1 MAYALTSLEAQS
13 AMDLARD
20 PAILRRKQLR
30 RIAYAIA
37 ALLVVAVAS
46 VALARMEPAAP
57 TVDRATL
64 LVDTVK
70 RGPFVRQVRGLGTL
84 VPEDTR
90 WLPATT
96 EGRVERIVL
105 RPGASVRPDS
115 IILELSNPQVEQEA
129 LNARLALQSAE
140 AALENLRVQ
149 LQNDLLTQESQVA
162 SIEADFKQAEMDA
175 GTNDALAKQGLISSL
190 LQKQSELRA
199 STLKTRYEIEKKRFK
214 MASDSIDARTR
225 VQQAAVDQARAASD
239 LQQSRLADLKVRPGF
254 AGVLQQVPVEVGQ
267 RVGPGQNLARVAD
280 PGRLKAELKIA
291 ETQAKDVELGQ
302 LAYIDTRNGIIT
314 GRVSRKDPAAVSG
327 TVTVDVSLTE
337 ALPRGAVPDLGVD
350 GTIELERIASALQVG
365 RTAFGQEQS
374 TVALFK
380 IVDAAGNASR
390 VQVRVGRSSV
400 NTLEIL
406 SGLNEGDR
414 VVLSDMSAWDSVDRV
429 RLR

>member
-1 MAYALTSLEAQS
+1 
-13 AMDLARD
+13 MDKARD
-20 PAILRRKQLR
+20 PAFLRRRRLR
-30 RIAYAIA
+30 RIALSLA
-37 ALLVVAVAS
+37 ALLVVAVVS

-57 TVDRATL
+57 SVDRSTL
-64 LVDTVK
+64 LLDTVK

-96 EGRVERIVL
+96 EGRVERIFL
-105 RPGASVRPDS
+105 RPGAVVRADS
-115 IILELSNPQVEQEA
+115 IILELNNPQVEQEA

-149 LQNDLLTQESQVA
+149 LQNDLLTQQSQVA
-162 SIEADFKQAEMDA
+162 SIEADYKQAQMDA
-175 GTNDALAKQGLISSL
+175 ETNDALAKQQLVSSL
-190 LQKQSELRA
+190 LQRQSELRA
-199 STLKTRYEIEKKRFK
+199 STLRTRYEIEKKRFD
-214 MASDSIDARTR
+214 MANASIDARTR
-225 VQQAAVDQARAASD
+225 VQQAAVDQARAVSD

-254 AGVLQQVPVEVGQ
+254 AGVLQQVPIDVGQ
-267 RVGPGQNLARVAD
+267 RVAPGQNLARVAD

-302 LAYIDTRNGIIT
+302 LASVDTRNGIIA
-314 GRVSRKDPAAVSG
+314 GRVSRKDPAAVNG

-350 GTIELERIASALQVG
+350 GTIELERIPSALQVG
-365 RTAFGQEQS
+365 RPAFGQEQS
-374 TVALFK
+374 TIALFK
-380 IVDAAGNASR
+380 IVDAAGNANR
-390 VQVRVGRSSV
+390 VQVHVGKSSV
-400 NTLEIL
+400 NTLEVL

>member
-1 MAYALTSLEAQS
+1 MA
-13 AMDLARD
+13 DVARD
-20 PAILRRKQLR
+20 PVILRNKRLR
-30 RIAYAIA
+30 RIVYSIA
-37 ALLVVAVAS
+37 ALLVVTVVS

-64 LVDTVK
+64 LIDTVK

-96 EGRVERIVL
+96 DGRVERIVL
-105 RPGASVRPDS
+105 RPGAVVRPDS

-149 LQNDLLTQESQVA
+149 LQNDLLTQQSQVA
-162 SIEADFKQAEMDA
+162 SIEAEYKQAQMDA
-175 GTNDALAKQGLISSL
+175 ETNDALAKQQLVSSL
-190 LQKQSELRA
+190 LQKQSALRA
-199 STLKTRYEIEKKRFK
+199 STLQMRYEIEKKRFA
-214 MASDSIDARTR
+214 MANDSIDARTR
-225 VQQAAVDQARAASD
+225 VQQAAVDQARAVSE
-239 LQQSRLADLKVRPGF
+239 LQQSRIADLKVRPGF

-267 RVGPGQNLARVAD
+267 RVAPGQNLARVAD
-280 PGRLKAELKIA
+280 PGHLKAELKIA

-302 LAYIDTRNGIIT
+302 LAYVDTRNGIIT
-314 GRVSRKDPAAVSG
+314 GRVSRKDPAAVNG

>member
-1 MAYALTSLEAQS
+1 
-13 AMDLARD
+13 MDLARD
-20 PAILRRKQLR
+20 PAILRRRRLR
-30 RIAYAIA
+30 HIGYAIA
-37 ALLVVAVAS
+37 ALLVVTVVS

-57 TVDRATL
+57 TVDRATFL
-64 LVDTVK
+64 IDTVK
-70 RGPFVRQVRGLGTL
+70 RAPFVRQVRGLGTL

-96 EGRVERIVL
+96 EGRVERIML
-105 RPGASVRPDS
+105 RPGAVVRPDS

-162 SIEADFKQAEMDA
+162 SIEADYKQAQMDA
-175 GTNDALAKQGLISSL
+175 DTNDALAKQQLVSSL
-190 LQKQSELRA
+190 IQKQSALRA
-199 STLKTRYEIEKKRFK
+199 STLQTRYEIEKKRFA
-214 MASDSIDARTR
+214 MAADSIDARTR
-225 VQQAAVDQARAASD
+225 VQQAAVDQARAASE

-267 RVGPGQNLARVAD
+267 RVAPGQNLARVAD
-280 PGRLKAELKIA
+280 PAHLKAELKIA
-291 ETQAKDVELGQ
+291 ETQAKDVDLGQ
-302 LAYIDTRNGIIT
+302 IASVDTRNGIIA
-314 GRVSRKDPAAVSG
+314 GRVSRKDPAAVNG

-350 GTIELERIASALQVG
+350 GTIELERIPSALQVG
-365 RTAFGQEQS
+365 RPAFGQEQS
-374 TVALFK
+374 TIALFK
-380 IVDAAGNASR
+380 IVDAAGNANR
-390 VQVRVGRSSV
+390 VQVHVGKSSV

-414 VVLSDMSAWDSVDRV
+414 VVLSDMSAWDAVDRV

>member
-1 MAYALTSLEAQS
+1 
-13 AMDLARD
+13 MDKARD
-20 PAILRRKQLR
+20 PAFLRRRRLR
-30 RIAYAIA
+30 RIALSLA
-37 ALLVVAVAS
+37 ALLVVAVVS

-57 TVDRATL
+57 SVDRSTL
-64 LVDTVK
+64 LLDTVK

-96 EGRVERIVL
+96 EGRVERIFL
-105 RPGASVRPDS
+105 RPGAVVRADS
-115 IILELSNPQVEQEA
+115 IILELNNPQVEQEA

-149 LQNDLLTQESQVA
+149 LQNDLLTQQSQVA
-162 SIEADFKQAEMDA
+162 SIEADYKQAQMDA
-175 GTNDALAKQGLISSL
+175 ETNDALAKQQLVSSL
-190 LQKQSELRA
+190 LQRQSELRA
-199 STLKTRYEIEKKRFK
+199 STLRTRYEIEKKRFD
-214 MASDSIDARTR
+214 MANASIDARTR
-225 VQQAAVDQARAASD
+225 VQQAAVDQARAVSD

-254 AGVLQQVPVEVGQ
+254 AGVLQQVPVDVGQ
-267 RVGPGQNLARVAD
+267 RVAPGQNLARVAD

-302 LAYIDTRNGIIT
+302 LASVDTRNGIIA
-314 GRVSRKDPAAVSG
+314 GRVSRKDPAAVNG

-350 GTIELERIASALQVG
+350 GTIELERIPSALQVG
-365 RTAFGQEQS
+365 RPAFGQEQS
-374 TVALFK
+374 TIALFK
-380 IVDAAGNASR
+380 IVDAAGNANR
-390 VQVRVGRSSV
+390 VQVHVGKSSV
-400 NTLEIL
+400 NTLEVL